1 MLRGVRGRLT
11 LTIIG
16 LVALTSLVLG
26 VAAYA
31 YVATSLR
38 DQQVEAARDLTNF
51 NVSVLAAERVPPGTA
66 RDDRRWKSLVDAF
79 TLRGVTGTVV
89 DFGDGDPFASGL
101 DATSDFRQLSPSLR
115 SIAESGNIGYE
126 RLTVDGRSLLVTAAR
141 RAPDGPSF
149 YFFFDASEVEGAIQ
163 RLGQALVVGGLI
175 LVLVAAVVAR
185 ALARRLLDP
194 VRSAGNA
201 AERMATGDL
210 SARLDVESGDEF
222 GRWAASFN
230 RMAASLEAT
239 VAELRAA
246 EARERRFVAD
256 VSHEL
261 RTPLTALVNEASML
275 REHLDDVPP
284 GGRRVGE
291 LLVADIARLR
301 TLVDDL
307 MEVSRFDAAAEQLQP
322 TEFDL
327 ETFVRAVVRA
337 HAPGAGV
344 VIGSRAGQVVADRR
358 RLERVIGNLLDNAR
372 VHGEGAPIEVAVDL
386 TGDVRGKSE
395 LLVAVLD
402 RGPGVPPDELPLVFE
417 RFHKA
422 DPSRHLGGSGLGLAI
437 AREHSR
443 LLGGELTAAPRAG
456 GGMRFELR
464 VPVTRSLPMGDGMV
478 TGDEQAGAALEP
490 NTETAT

>member
-1 MLRGVRGRLT
+1 MLRGIRGRLT
-11 LTIIG
+11 ITIIG

-26 VAAYA
+26 AGAYA

-38 DQQVEAARDLTNF
+38 DQQVQAARDLTNF
-51 NVSVLAAERVPPGTA
+51 NVAVLAAERVPLGTG
-66 RDDRRWKSLVDAF
+66 RDDRRWKSLLDAF
-79 TLRGVTGTVV
+79 TLRGVTGTVI

-101 DATSDFRQLSPSLR
+101 DATSDFRQLSPTLG
-115 SIAESGNIGYE
+115 SIAAGGNIGYE
-126 RLTVDGRSLLVTAAR
+126 RIVVDGRSLLVSAAR
-141 RAPDGPSF
+141 RSPDGPTF

-163 RLGQALVVGGLI
+163 RLGQALAVGGLL
-175 LVLVAAVVAR
+175 LVLVAAVAAR
-185 ALARRLLDP
+185 ALARRVLDP
-194 VRSAGNA
+194 VSSAGRA
-201 AERMATGDL
+201 AERMAAGDL
-210 SARLDVESGDEF
+210 SARLGVESGDEF

-239 VAELRAA
+239 VAELQAA

-275 REHLDDVPP
+275 KEHLDSLPP

-291 LLVADIARLR
+291 LLVSDIARLR

-307 MEVSRFDAAAEQLQP
+307 MEVSRFDAAAEHLQP

-337 HAPGAGV
+337 HAPRAG
-344 VIGSRAGQVVADRR
+344 IAMGPGAGQVVADRR
-358 RLERVIGNLLDNAR
+358 RLERVLGNLLDNAS
-372 VHGEGAPIEVAVDL
+372 VHGEGASIEVEVDL
-386 TGDVRGKSE
+386 RNGAAGNGE
-395 LLVAVLD
+395 LVVAVAD
-402 RGPGVPPDELPLVFE
+402 RGPGVAPEELPLLFE

-437 AREHSR
+437 AWEHAR
-443 LLGGELTAAPRAG
+443 LLGGELTAAPRSG

-464 VPVTRSLPMGDGMV
+464 VPVTRSLRGSDGTV
-478 TGDEQAGAALEP
+478 TGEEQAGAALEP
-490 NTETAT
+490 DTETAT

>member
-307 MEVSRFDAAAEQLQP
+307 MEVSRFDAAAMHIDKILDQRQADAEPALALHRRMIALHEQL
-322 TEFDL
+322 ED
-327 ETFVRAVVRA
+327 VRQYLGRDANAVIARSDFY
-337 HAPGAGV
+337 HIPEISRRHLQDRLKRGV
-344 VIGSRAGQVVADRR
+344 ATLPVALRR
-358 RLERVIGNLLDNAR
+358 RVE
-372 VHGEGAPIEVAVDL
+372 
-386 TGDVRGKSE
+386 
-395 LLVAVLD
+395 
-402 RGPGVPPDELPLVFE
+402 
-417 RFHKA
+417 
-422 DPSRHLGGSGLGLAI
+422 AI
-437 AREHSR
+437 
-443 LLGGELTAAPRAG
+443 P
-456 GGMRFELR
+456 
-464 VPVTRSLPMGDGMV
+464 
-478 TGDEQAGAALEP
+478 EQV
-490 NTETAT
+490 

>member
-1 MLRGVRGRLT
+1 
-11 LTIIG
+11 
-16 LVALTSLVLG
+16 
-26 VAAYA
+26 
-31 YVATSLR
+31 
-38 DQQVEAARDLTNF
+38 
-51 NVSVLAAERVPPGTA
+51 
-66 RDDRRWKSLVDAF
+66 
-79 TLRGVTGTVV
+79 
-89 DFGDGDPFASGL
+89 
-101 DATSDFRQLSPSLR
+101 
-115 SIAESGNIGYE
+115 
-126 RLTVDGRSLLVTAAR
+126 
-141 RAPDGPSF
+141 
-149 YFFFDASEVEGAIQ
+149 
-163 RLGQALVVGGLI
+163 
-175 LVLVAAVVAR
+175 
-185 ALARRLLDP
+185 
-194 VRSAGNA
+194 
-201 AERMATGDL
+201 MATGDL

-275 REHLDDVPP
+275 KEHLDDVPP

-301 TLVDDL
+301 ALVDDL

-327 ETFVRAVVRA
+327 ETFLRAVVRA
-337 HAPGAGV
+337 HAPDAGV
-344 VIGSRAGQVVADRR
+344 AIGPHAGQVVADRR

-395 LLVAVLD
+395 LL
-402 RGPGVPPDELPLVFE
+402 
-417 RFHKA
+417 
-422 DPSRHLGGSGLGLAI
+422 AI

-443 LLGGELTAAPRAG
+443 LLGGELTAAPRTG

-464 VPVTRSLPMGDGMV
+464 VPVTRSLPMGDGTV